1 MRSIWS
7 GTISF
12 GLVNVPVKLYT
23 AVREN
28 AIHFHLLGPDGKCRL
43 RRKLVC
49 PETGK
54 EVEWKETKRGY
65 EISPDQYVVVDD
77 QELGRLKPEA
87 SRSIDI
93 QDFVDLSEI
102 DPVYYG
108 DSYYLA
114 PDQRAGKAFRL
125 LHDAMARSKRVGI
138 ATFVMRQ
145 KQHLAAI
152 RPVGQ
157 IMMLATMHYADE
169 IVPAIDLEESGS
181 DAKVDKRE
189 LEMAN
194 RLIETLSGPFDPSK
208 YKDDYREEVMKL
220 IESKSEGGEVYIPP
234 SHEEPAK
241 VRTLVKALEESL
253 AAAKRRHQPLRESRR
268 TAHHP
273 SRKKRP

>member
-54 EVEWKETKRGY
+54 EVEWKQTKRGY
-65 EISPDQYVVVDD
+65 EIAPDQYVVVDD
-77 QELGRLKPEA
+77 EELGRLKPQA
-87 SRSIDI
+87 SRSIEI
-93 QDFVDLSEI
+93 QDFVDLGEI
-102 DPVYYG
+102 EPVYYG

-114 PDQRAGKAFRL
+114 PDHRAGKAFRL
-125 LHDAMARSKRVGI
+125 LHDAMARSKKVGI

-152 RPVGQ
+152 RPVDQ

-169 IVPAIDLEESGS
+169 IVPASELEEAGGE
-181 DAKVDKRE
+181 AKLDKRE

-208 YKDDYREEVMKL
+208 YRDDYREEVMKL
-220 IESKSEGGEVYIPP
+220 IESKAEGGEVYIPP
-234 SHEEPAK
+234 PHEEPAK
-241 VRTLVKALEESL
+241 VRTLVRALEESL
-253 AAAKRRHQPLRESRR
+253 AAATRRHQPIRKSRR

-273 SRKKRP
+273 SRKKHT